1 MASLRH
7 GGEKAVALPIRR
19 NRGAVQANVPWQRR
33 AWDPVTEFQELWDQM
48 GRLFE
53 QGTETDVTAWR
64 PMAETEETPD
74 AYVVRA
80 ELPGLKRED
89 INVEVNDSELCV
101 SGEINEEET
110 GKVLRRRTGRFVYRT
125 ILPADA
131 DTEHIGG
138 ELADGILTLR
148 VPKTEK
154 GRARRIEI
162 KG

>member
-1 MASLRH
+1 MQT
-7 GGEKAVALPIRR
+7 G
-19 NRGAVQANVPWQRR
+19 VPWQRR
-33 AWDPVTEFQELWDQM
+33 SWDPFTEFQQLWDQM

-53 QGTETDVTAWR
+53 QGAETDVAAWR
-64 PMAETEETPD
+64 PVAETEETPD
-74 AYVVRA
+74 AYFVRA

-89 INVEVNDSELCV
+89 ISVEVNDSELCV
-101 SGEINEEET
+101 SGEIKEEEK
-110 GKVLRRRTGRFVYRT
+110 GNMLRRRTGRFVYRT

-138 ELADGILTLR
+138 ELSDGILTVR

>member
-1 MASLRH
+1 M
-7 GGEKAVALPIRR
+7 ALPIRR
-19 NRGAVQANVPWQRR
+19 NRGAMQAGVPWQRR
-33 AWDPVTEFQELWDQM
+33 SWDPFTEFEQLWDQM

-53 QGTETDVTAWR
+53 QGAEGDMAAWR
-64 PMAETEETPD
+64 PVAETEETPD
-74 AYVVRA
+74 AYIVRA

-101 SGEINEEET
+101 SGEINEEAK
-110 GKVLRRRTGRFVYRT
+110 GQMLRRRTGRFVYRT
-125 ILPADA
+125 ILPSDA

-138 ELADGILTLR
+138 ELADGILTVR

>member
-1 MASLRH
+1 M
-7 GGEKAVALPIRR
+7 ALPIRR
-19 NRGAVQANVPWQRR
+19 NRGAMQAGVPWQRR
-33 AWDPVTEFQELWDQM
+33 SWDPFTEFEQLWDQM

-53 QGTETDVTAWR
+53 QGAEGDMAAWR
-64 PMAETEETPD
+64 PVAETEETPD
-74 AYVVRA
+74 AYIVRA

-101 SGEINEEET
+101 SGEISEEAK
-110 GKVLRRRTGRFVYRT
+110 GQMLRRRTGRFVYRT
-125 ILPADA
+125 ILPSDA

-138 ELADGILTLR
+138 ELADGILTVR

>member
-1 MASLRH
+1 M
-7 GGEKAVALPIRR
+7 ALPIRR
-19 NRGAVQANVPWQRR
+19 NRGAMQAGVPWQRR
-33 AWDPVTEFQELWDQM
+33 SWDPFTEFEQLWDQM

-53 QGTETDVTAWR
+53 QGAESDLAAWR
-64 PMAETEETPD
+64 PVAETEETPD
-74 AYVVRA
+74 AYIVRA
-80 ELPGLKRED
+80 ELPGLKRQD

-101 SGEINEEET
+101 SGEVNEEDK
-110 GKVLRRRTGRFVYRT
+110 GQMLRRRTGRFVYRT
-125 ILPADA
+125 ILPSDA

-138 ELADGILTLR
+138 ELADGILIVR

>member
-1 MASLRH
+1 M
-7 GGEKAVALPIRR
+7 ALPIKR
-19 NRGAVQANVPWQRR
+19 NRGAMQAGVPWQRR
-33 AWDPVTEFQELWDQM
+33 SWDPFTEFEQLWDQM

-53 QGTETDVTAWR
+53 QGAEGDMAAWR
-64 PMAETEETPD
+64 PVAETEETPD
-74 AYVVRA
+74 AYIVRA

-101 SGEINEEET
+101 SGEISEE
-110 GKVLRRRTGRFVYRT
+110 GKGQMLRRRTGRFVYRT
-125 ILPADA
+125 ILPSDA

-138 ELADGILTLR
+138 ELADGILVVR

-162 KG
+162 RG

>member
-1 MASLRH
+1 
-7 GGEKAVALPIRR
+7 
-19 NRGAVQANVPWQRR
+19 
-33 AWDPVTEFQELWDQM
+33 M

-53 QGTETDVTAWR
+53 QGAESDLSAWR
-64 PMAETEETPD
+64 PVAETEETPD
-74 AYVVRA
+74 AYIVRA
-80 ELPGLKRED
+80 ELPGLKRDD

-101 SGEINEEET
+101 SGEINEEDK
-110 GKVLRRRTGRFVYRT
+110 GQMLRRRTGRFVYRT
-125 ILPADA
+125 ILPSDA

-138 ELADGILTLR
+138 ELSDGILIVR

>member
-1 MASLRH
+1 M
-7 GGEKAVALPIRR
+7 
-19 NRGAVQANVPWQRR
+19 QAGVPWQRR
-33 AWDPVTEFQELWDQM
+33 SWDPFTEFEQLWDQM

-53 QGTETDVTAWR
+53 QGAEGDMAAWR
-64 PMAETEETPD
+64 PVAETEETPD
-74 AYVVRA
+74 AYIVRA

-101 SGEINEEET
+101 SGEISEEAK
-110 GKVLRRRTGRFVYRT
+110 GQMLRRRTGRFVYRT
-125 ILPADA
+125 ILPSDA

-138 ELADGILTLR
+138 ELADGILTVR

>member
-1 MASLRH
+1 M
-7 GGEKAVALPIRR
+7 
-19 NRGAVQANVPWQRR
+19 QAGVPWQRR
-33 AWDPVTEFQELWDQM
+33 SWDPFTEFEQLWDQM

-53 QGTETDVTAWR
+53 QGAEGDMAAWR
-64 PMAETEETPD
+64 PVAETEETPD
-74 AYVVRA
+74 AYIVRA

-101 SGEINEEET
+101 SGEINEEAK
-110 GKVLRRRTGRFVYRT
+110 GQMLRRRTGRFVYRT
-125 ILPADA
+125 ILPSDA

-138 ELADGILTLR
+138 ELADGILTVR

>member
-1 MASLRH
+1 M
-7 GGEKAVALPIRR
+7 
-19 NRGAVQANVPWQRR
+19 QAGVPWQRR
-33 AWDPVTEFQELWDQM
+33 SWDPFTEFEQLWDQM

-53 QGTETDVTAWR
+53 QGAEGDMAAWR
-64 PMAETEETPD
+64 PVAETEETPD
-74 AYVVRA
+74 AYIVRA

-101 SGEINEEET
+101 SGEISEEDK
-110 GKVLRRRTGRFVYRT
+110 GQMLRRRTGRFVYRT
-125 ILPADA
+125 ILPSDA

-138 ELADGILTLR
+138 ELADGILTVR